1 MKEALRHDRQRAFSR
16 NDRLAVSNGDSFI
29 GGAKGLQ

>member
-1 MKEALRHDRQRAFSR
+1 MKKTLRHDCQRAFSR
-16 NDRLAVSNGDSFI
+16 NDRLALSNGDSFI